1 MGDEAKGSVDYEIQV
16 KGVLDSTWSSW
27 FSDLE
32 VVPQCSGETRIRGPI
47 ADQAALHGV
56 LDRIF
61 DLGLALLSVQ
71 RVASMARTGTEVE
84 HDE

>member
-1 MGDEAKGSVDYEIQV
+1 MGHEAEGSIDYEIRV
-16 KGVLDSTWSSW
+16 KGALDSTWSGW

-47 ADQAALHGV
+47 ADQAALHGI
-56 LDRIF
+56 LERIF

-71 RVASMARTGTEVE
+71 RVAFMARTETEVE
-84 HDE
+84 RDE